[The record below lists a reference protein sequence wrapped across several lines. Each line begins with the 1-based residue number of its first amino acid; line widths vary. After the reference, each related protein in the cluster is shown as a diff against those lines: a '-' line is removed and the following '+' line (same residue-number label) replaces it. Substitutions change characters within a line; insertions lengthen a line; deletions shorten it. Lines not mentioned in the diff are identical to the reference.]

1 MQKLSRNMGSDDI
14 NSSFNTELNLP
25 NDEDFLAK
33 STMFQVFMV
42 IHLKGKELEDDI
54 GHLAFANII
63 QHCAKN
69 GNILTTR
76 LILSD
81 NARTNLTKCFLAMS
95 TLVSVNPLEF

>member
-1 MQKLSRNMGSDDI
+1 MSSDDI

-33 STMFQVFMV
+33 STMFQVSMV

-63 QHCAKN
+63 QSCAKN
-69 GNILTTR
+69 GNIPTTKDR
-76 LILSD
+76 FT
-81 NARTNLTKCFLAMS
+81 A
-95 TLVSVNPLEF
+95 